1 VAQTDVPAQTDVE
14 ATDMIRVI
22 TIDREYG
29 SGGGVIAKKL
39 AERLSWKLWD
49 QLLTNQ
55 IARLLDC
62 DSRTVEKREER
73 LDPVVYRLFRAF
85 MRGSYEGSL
94 NAPKLKMVDA
104 DCIREVAEKVV
115 KAAADEG
122 NCVIVG
128 RGSAYYL
135 QTRADAFHVFIYAP
149 FESKVRRLQE
159 DGSSEDEAVQLAETV
174 DRDRADFIKQ
184 YFGVE
189 WPDRHRFHLMLNSDL
204 GDEWAVDAILNGT
217 ASFESR
223 QTSSA
228 SSSH

>member
-1 VAQTDVPAQTDVE
+1 LAIAIGLE
-14 ATDMIRVI
+14 GAAMIRVI
-22 TIDREYG
+22 TIEREYG
-29 SGGGVIAKKL
+29 SGGAVIAKRV
-39 AERLSWKLWD
+39 AERLGWKLWD

-62 DSRTVEKREER
+62 DSRTVEKREEKR
-73 LDPVVYRLFRAF
+73 DPVFYRLFRAF

-94 NAPKLKMVDA
+94 NAPRLKIVDA
-104 DCIREVAEKVV
+104 DCIREVAERVV

-135 QTRADAFHVFIYAP
+135 QSRTDAFHVFIYAP
-149 FESKVRRLQE
+149 FESKVRRLQA
-159 DGSSEDEAVQLAETV
+159 DGNSENEAAQLAESV

-189 WPDRHRFHLMLNSDL
+189 WPDRHRFHLMINSIL
-204 GDEWAVDAILNGT
+204 GDEWAVETILHGA
-217 ASFESR
+217 ASFQNR
-223 QTSSA
+223 QNSSA